1 LVLFKSSKNTSLV
14 KMQKLSKGP
23 KHIAIIMDGNG
34 RWAKKRGLSRIEGHK
49 KGIETVEEI
58 IRTAVEQKIAVLTFY
73 AFSSENWK
81 RPSSEVQGLMRLLKK
96 FLIEKRE
103 LLKEKNIHL
112 ISIGER
118 ERLPK
123 AVQKELSK
131 TEKLSKNNK
140 GLILNIALNYGSRQE
155 IISAVKKIAEDI
167 QKRKVKINK
176 IDERLFSKYLYTKE
190 LPDPD
195 LLIRTSGELRLSN
208 FLLWQIS
215 YSELYFTPKFWPDFQ
230 KSDFLEAIAD
240 FKKRNRR
247 FGGLSVEENN

>member
-1 LVLFKSSKNTSLV
+1 
-14 KMQKLSKGP
+14 MQKLSKDP

-34 RWAKKRGLSRIEGHK
+34 RWAKKRGLPRIEGHK

-58 IRTAVEQKIAVLTFY
+58 IRAAVEQKIEVLTFY
-73 AFSSENWK
+73 AFSLENWK

-131 TEKLSKNNK
+131 TEELSKNNK
-140 GLILNIALNYGSRQE
+140 GLILNIALSYGSRQE

-167 QKRKVKINK
+167 QKKKVKINK
-176 IDERLFSKYLYTKE
+176 INERLFSKYLYTKE

>member
-1 LVLFKSSKNTSLV
+1 
-14 KMQKLSKGP
+14 MQKLSKGP

>member
-1 LVLFKSSKNTSLV
+1 
-14 KMQKLSKGP
+14 
-23 KHIAIIMDGNG
+23 
-34 RWAKKRGLSRIEGHK
+34 
-49 KGIETVEEI
+49 
-58 IRTAVEQKIAVLTFY
+58 
-73 AFSSENWK
+73 
-81 RPSSEVQGLMRLLKK
+81 
-96 FLIEKRE
+96 
-103 LLKEKNIHL
+103 
-112 ISIGER
+112 
-118 ERLPK
+118 
-123 AVQKELSK
+123 VQKELSK